1 MAIYNLAL
9 NDYCS
14 PIEEFVKFIDLAENR
29 QSSSETGHT
38 MLMYLH
44 SSLDGLDMDGEVRFY
59 DLEKLSYFT
68 FPVHLQLT
76 LFAFCLRT

>member
-14 PIEEFVKFIDLAENR
+14 PIEEFVKFIDSAEN
-29 QSSSETGHT
+29 QSGSETGHT

-44 SSLDGLDMDGEVRFY
+44 SSLDGLDMDGQV
-59 DLEKLSYFT
+59 
-68 FPVHLQLT
+68 
-76 LFAFCLRT
+76 